1 MKVAIIGGSGRMGR
15 WLARFLLKDGHEVMA
30 IGRNESKLQEVK
42 QELGIE
48 TATSLQTIMTAD
60 VVLISVPIDSFE
72 FVVKQLPPY
81 LRPEQTIMDI
91 TSLKA
96 MAVEIMHRYIKTGK
110 VLGTHPMFGPGA
122 KDLANQ
128 NVVLTPTNEKETALA
143 QKVRQYLGKNGAK
156 VVLMTPQEHDEMIAV
171 VLGLAHFIAL
181 VSADALLSFDQF
193 KQMEQVGG
201 TTYKLLLTLAES
213 VLTED
218 AEFYASLQMNLP
230 KMAEIHALFQKK
242 ALAWASL
249 IRNKDSY
256 RFVERMEALK
266 DELAR
271 SDPDFKRAY
280 EKMYRLLE
288 G

>member
-15 WLARFLLKDGHEVMA
+15 WLARFLLKDGQDVVA
-30 IGRNESKLQEVK
+30 IGRNENRLREVK
-42 QELGIE
+42 QQLGIK
-48 TATSLQTIMTAD
+48 TATSLDAAKTAD
-60 VVLISVPIDSFE
+60 AVLISVPIDSFE
-72 FVVKQLPPY
+72 TVVKQLSPY

-96 MAVEIMHRYIKTGK
+96 KPVEIMHRYIKTGK

-122 KDLANQ
+122 KDLTNQ
-128 NVVLTPTNEKETALA
+128 NVVLTPTNKKETTLA
-143 QKVRQYLGKNGAK
+143 QKARQYLEGKGAK
-156 VVLMTPQEHDEMIAV
+156 VALMTPQEHDEMMAV

-181 VSADALLSFDQF
+181 VSADALLSFDKL
-193 KQMEQVGG
+193 KQMEKVGG
-201 TTYKLLLTLAES
+201 TTYRLLLTLAQS

-230 KMAEIHALFQKK
+230 KMAEIHTLFQKK
-242 ALAWASL
+242 AQAWASL
-249 IRNKDSY
+249 VRNKDSY
-256 RFVERMEALK
+256 RFVERMDALK
-266 DELAR
+266 DNLAK
-271 SDPDFKRAY
+271 SNPDFKRAY